1 MLPNRILV
9 AQAVGKGEIFLR
21 KVLKLNGEMFRKP
34 HRLSCRLLLPSFLW
48 NNLRCQ
54 ISNILKELRDFVYF
68 NVQYLNRNRN
78 LDDDRYHYY

>member
-1 MLPNRILV
+1 M

-21 KVLKLNGEMFRKP
+21 KVLKLNGANVQETQSFK
-34 HRLSCRLLLPSFLW
+34 LPSLTAEFSLEQP
-48 NNLRCQ
+48 Q

>member
-1 MLPNRILV
+1 M

-21 KVLKLNGEMFRKP
+21 KVLKLNGANVQETTSFK
-34 HRLSCRLLLPSFLW
+34 LPSLTAEFSLEQP
-48 NNLRCQ
+48 Q